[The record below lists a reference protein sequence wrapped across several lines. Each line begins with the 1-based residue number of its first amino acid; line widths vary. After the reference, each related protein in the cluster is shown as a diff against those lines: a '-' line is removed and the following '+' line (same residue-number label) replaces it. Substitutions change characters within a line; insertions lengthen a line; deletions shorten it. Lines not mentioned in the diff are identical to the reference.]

1 MKIDNFIHDIEG
13 KKITFDVIRDGVT
26 YKIEIEKSDMG
37 VSMTDIEDFTE
48 FWDYESYSQLD
59 DFIGACSGIVHCFYH
74 Y

>member
-1 MKIDNFIHDIEG
+1 
-13 KKITFDVIRDGVT
+13 
-26 YKIEIEKSDMG
+26 
-37 VSMTDIEDFTE
+37 MTDIEDFTE